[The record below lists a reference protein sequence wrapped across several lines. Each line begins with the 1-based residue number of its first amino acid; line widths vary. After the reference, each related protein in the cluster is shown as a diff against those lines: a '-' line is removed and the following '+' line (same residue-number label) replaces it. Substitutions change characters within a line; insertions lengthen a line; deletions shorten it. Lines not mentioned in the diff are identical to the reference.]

1 MDSCVEKSGS
11 FVLVGSSLLGVIGSL
26 GVAGAVGGG
35 EVVGGAAA
43 GGTVGGGVI
52 GGGAVGGG
60 AIGGT
65 VGGGAVFATIRAH
78 DIAAGL
84 ADIGLIGTIGFS
96 FGLGGGCWV
105 DLAWDGGVAW
115 VGVLGAI
122 VLGKGAFAV
131 GMEVLGEGALAV
143 GVFGAGAFA
152 VVITFG
158 EGAEGLISSPAL
170 IGESCFSKLV
180 SSSFFLSS
188 TCKSIF
194 SIGSSFSFS
203 SAVFC

>member
-11 FVLVGSSLLGVIGSL
+11 FVLAGSSFIGVIGSL
-26 GVAGAVGGG
+26 EVVGRVFGVAGAVGAGEVGG
-35 EVVGGAAA
+35 GAVVGGA
-43 GGTVGGGVI
+43 
-52 GGGAVGGG
+52 
-60 AIGGT
+60 

-115 VGVLGAI
+115 VGVFGAI
-122 VLGKGAFAV
+122 VLGEGAFAV
-131 GMEVLGEGALAV
+131 GMEVLGEGAFAV

-152 VVITFG
+152 VVIT
-158 EGAEGLISSPAL
+158 
-170 IGESCFSKLV
+170 
-180 SSSFFLSS
+180 
-188 TCKSIF
+188 
-194 SIGSSFSFS
+194 
-203 SAVFC
+203 VF